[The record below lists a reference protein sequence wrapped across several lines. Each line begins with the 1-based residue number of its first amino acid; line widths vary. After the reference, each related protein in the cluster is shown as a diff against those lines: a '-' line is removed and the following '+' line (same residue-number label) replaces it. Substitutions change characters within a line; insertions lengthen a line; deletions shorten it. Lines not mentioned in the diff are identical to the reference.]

1 MNFGPNGVD
10 MSACRCSASCAVG
23 WSIAVLR
30 HRASMRCDADRL
42 RTCRLLRFLPLC
54 RCYDSETNTTNAKT
68 DRNIRATTPK
78 KIPKITGS
86 SLRFGLNVEPRET
99 FASSGRSGS

>member
-42 RTCRLLRFLPLC
+42 RTCRLLRSFLFLGI
-54 RCYDSETNTTNAKT
+54 YYHETHKTSAKT
-68 DRNIRATTPK
+68 DRNIRATPPRKTPNT
-78 KIPKITGS
+78 TGS